1 MKKDKAE
8 DTMHIL
14 LAVVLYVL
22 FPAVSNPRAFPTQG
36 AVSTMPESCCEA
48 KVFAPGLI
56 SSGAHLGNAINSP
69 TSDAEARL
77 SPDGRT
83 LYFSSERIA
92 SVKQPLSP
100 TERQQAVQDMQWNNG
115 LYNIWQVSLA
125 PWLDARPR

>member
-1 MKKDKAE
+1 MD
-8 DTMHIL
+8 
-14 LAVVLYVL
+14 L
-22 FPAVSNPRAFPTQG
+22 FI
-36 AVSTMPESCCEA
+36 
-48 KVFAPGLI
+48 VFRRNGNWETPI
-56 SSGAHLGNAINSP
+56 HLGNTINSP

-92 SVKQPLSP
+92 FVKQPLSP
-100 TERQQAVQDMQWNNG
+100 TERKQAVQDMEWNNG